1 MHGGFNGLLESA
13 IRGVPVVVIPLFLD
27 QLRNAKLAEYRG
39 IGYALEKTKLNKET
53 LSEALKTV
61 LEDEKYKKASV
72 RLAKLIKNK
81 PFTPEERFLQWTN
94 FVAEHGE
101 LPELDV
107 EGARMGTVE
116 YFCLDVIG
124 AFVLVVLAT
133 VYVLYK
139 SVSKLLRALL
149 GRSLQKGKME

>member
-1 MHGGFNGLLESA
+1 M
-13 IRGVPVVVIPLFLD
+13 GVFRDDDVSPC
-27 QLRNAKLAEYRG
+27 R
-39 IGYALEKTKLNKET
+39 
-53 LSEALKTV
+53 
-61 LEDEKYKKASV
+61 YKKASV

-107 EGARMGTVE
+107 EGARMGTIE

-124 AFVLVVLAT
+124 AFVLAVLT
-133 VYVLYK
+133 MLFVLYNV
-139 SVSKLLRALL
+139 VSKLLLALL
-149 GRSLQKGKME
+149 GKSQRKGKVE